1 MYSFVSMITMV
12 VPAASTGFHY
22 RSEVKFWIA
31 EVKLQIVEVKLLIA
45 EVKLLITVGQVMDQR
60 RSSYGSLEVKLRIT

>member
-1 MYSFVSMITMV
+1 MITMV

-45 EVKLLITVGQVMDQR
+45 EVKLLITGGQVMDQQ
-60 RSSYGSLEVKLRIT
+60 RSS